1 MIIAHLLFLVVKKNR
16 NLSLRQLLQK
26 MFTFHHHIR
35 SILRIAWTTRFSPF
49 LEGHFEI
56 VSVPAAP
63 NDISIQFSQKQVI
76 HAAFPPEN
84 TTAQNVRKMV
94 YDQLLDQFQLKA
106 KNEGIDLKMKTGNHP
121 ELSLKKINVHA
132 ECSLL
137 AYHLQNPE
145 IYPYHYFG
153 GSKLSCYACDTFFS
167 AFNSV
172 AQSFGHPKFYTRG
185 CHNKLSLRW
194 PSPSLLS
201 QAQQERLKADDR
213 SLDIEVREEMEKIL
227 DKELVRYVDELLQGL
242 QSDSVAASGDS
253 RDLLEAADDE
263 ELLDALLGMCGRN

>member
-1 MIIAHLLFLVVKKNR
+1 MAHDTARVSPRLHQTHENWEASHDFPRFSDERDSYMPRIAMALNKQVLAHLLFLVVKINR
-16 NLSLRQLLQK
+16 NLSLRRLLQK
-26 MFTFHHHIR
+26 MLTFHHHIR

-63 NDISIQFSQKQVI
+63 NDISIQFSQKQVL
-76 HAAFPPEN
+76 HAAFPPED

-106 KNEGIDLKMKTGNHP
+106 KDEGIDLKMKTGNHP

-167 AFNSV
+167 AFNTV

-185 CHNKLSLRW
+185 CHNKLSLQW
-194 PSPSLLS
+194 PSPSDRKSTRLNSSHSDLS
-201 QAQQERLKADDR
+201 RMPSSA
-213 SLDIEVREEMEKIL
+213 
-227 DKELVRYVDELLQGL
+227 
-242 QSDSVAASGDS
+242 
-253 RDLLEAADDE
+253 
-263 ELLDALLGMCGRN
+263 